1 MHYWKLIRKI
11 NRRKFLTFF
20 LLNLSL
26 IFLFQFISF
35 KPNLKNEIDLIFISK
50 FILITVTIII
60 IQYPILKI
68 YENWIFKVSIYWLSM
83 NLFFFLLGFFI
94 EITLKSFENGLIM
107 IIYGNLT
114 IIPHL
119 GLVIIIAINYLLR
132 KQIF

>member
-35 KPNLKNEIDLIFISK
+35 KPNLKNEIDLTFISK

>member
-1 MHYWKLIRKI
+1 MHYWKIIRKI

-26 IFLFQFISF
+26 IVLFQFIFF
-35 KPNLKNEIDLIFISK
+35 KQNLKNEIDLIFISK

-68 YENWIFKVSIYWLSM
+68 YENWIFKFTIYWLSM
-83 NLFFFLLGFFI
+83 NLFFFLLGFFM

-114 IIPHL
+114 IIPYF
-119 GLVIIIAINYLLR
+119 GLVTIIAINYLLR
-132 KQIF
+132 KKIF